1 MINLSIIIW
10 MSSSHALVNRRQDS
24 SFSITPSENHADIET
39 AKRNCERE
47 FNGRLL
53 KIGDQS
59 RREFLRVLN
68 EYNGK

>member
-1 MINLSIIIW
+1 

-47 FNGRLL
+47 FNGRLVRYNRH
-53 KIGDQS
+53 IV
-59 RREFLRVLN
+59 RIEIRRVLRQ
-68 EYNGK
+68 YNCKCNQSL